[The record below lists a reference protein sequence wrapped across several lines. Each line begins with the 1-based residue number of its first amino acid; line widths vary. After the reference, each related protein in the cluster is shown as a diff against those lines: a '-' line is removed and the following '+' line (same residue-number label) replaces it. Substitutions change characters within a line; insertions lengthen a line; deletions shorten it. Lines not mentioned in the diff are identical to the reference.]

1 MRKIVFSSISDKI
14 LFNKETQKLERV
26 VKYSYKNKHLNF
38 FKTDEDGISYCRN
51 LYYSPLAHYT
61 LCFPGEYNNWY
72 YDIEAVEDYA
82 PFKYNFDFPS
92 NLELSQKEEKIILS
106 SYPSFSYLLTKLK
119 NKNLYT
125 KSYIF
130 EVLTIWKKFP
140 KIELLLAEGFFKVA
154 FSKQFYK
161 LSLNTQKSIIKLLL
175 KQKKNYS
182 IKECLL
188 VLKAQK
194 KFNLKDS
201 EIDSFIS
208 FCQCK
213 RFKNCFDF
221 ETFRYLNKNN
231 LCSYCGFSLY
241 EDYLYMLK
249 ITNRNENDPYWKFP
263 KNLKEKHDLLS
274 DEIEREKELEDK
286 EKNRIKQEKY
296 FSVISPLL
304 KYNNFNFEGYE
315 IYIPKKI
322 KDVQFQA
329 DNLHQCL
336 ISCDYVSRVI
346 NKGCVLVFI
355 RKKGK
360 PIATVEVKKNNVI
373 GQFYLDEKDR
383 NNCMPSDELRTI
395 FSSWLKNK
403 NIA

>member
-1 MRKIVFSSISDKI
+1 
-14 LFNKETQKLERV
+14 
-26 VKYSYKNKHLNF
+26 
-38 FKTDEDGISYCRN
+38 
-51 LYYSPLAHYT
+51 
-61 LCFPGEYNNWY
+61 
-72 YDIEAVEDYA
+72 
-82 PFKYNFDFPS
+82 
-92 NLELSQKEEKIILS
+92 
-106 SYPSFSYLLTKLK
+106 
-119 NKNLYT
+119 
-125 KSYIF
+125 
-130 EVLTIWKKFP
+130 
-140 KIELLLAEGFFKVA
+140 
-154 FSKQFYK
+154 
-161 LSLNTQKSIIKLLL
+161 
-175 KQKKNYS
+175 
-182 IKECLL
+182 
-188 VLKAQK
+188 
-194 KFNLKDS
+194 
-201 EIDSFIS
+201 
-208 FCQCK
+208 
-213 RFKNCFDF
+213 
-221 ETFRYLNKNN
+221 
-231 LCSYCGFSLY
+231 
-241 EDYLYMLK
+241 MLK